1 MSLRMRAY
9 YYAIL
14 GAIGALI
21 GGRIGDTIGFV
32 HGMNVYVSDVILG
45 AILGL
50 SIGVLIGASE
60 GLLERS
66 WYRTLRA
73 ALVAGSIG
81 MVAGAVGLP
90 IGELVFQLSGGE
102 LVGRALGWA
111 LFGLLIGW
119 SEGYITGAQAWKG
132 ALGGVVGG
140 TIGGVILF
148 LLQSLFGA
156 SELGKILGLSV
167 LGAAVGAFIA
177 LIVVILSRAW
187 LEVKTGKLKGNEFI
201 LDKFL
206 PTHGPA
212 AIIGSNDFKADIA
225 LPDPAIAPQHARLK
239 GAGTHFVIE
248 DMSVGK
254 GTFVNGRKV
263 ETARLT
269 NNAVI
274 RLGNTELVYHERR

>member
-21 GGRIGDTIGFV
+21 GWRVSDTIGFIR
-32 HGMNVYVSDVILG
+32 GSTVYISAVIIG
-45 AILGL
+45 AVIGL
-50 SIGVLIGASE
+50 SIGLLIGASE
-60 GLLERS
+60 GIVGRS
-66 WYRTLRA
+66 WYRALRA
-73 ALVAGSIG
+73 GLIAGTIG
-81 MVAGAVGLP
+81 LAAGALGLP
-90 IGELVFQLSGGE
+90 MGEFVFQLTGGE
-102 LVGRALGWA
+102 WLGRALGWA
-111 LFGLLIGW
+111 WFGLLLGV
-119 SEGYITGAQAWKG
+119 SEGYISGTQMWKG
-132 ALGGVVGG
+132 AV
-140 TIGGVILF
+140 GGVIGGAIGGSILF
-148 LLQSLFGA
+148 VLQSTFGA
-156 SELGKILGLSV
+156 TEFGKMLGLIV
-167 LGAAVGAFIA
+167 LGASVGAFIA
-177 LIVVILSRAW
+177 LIVVMLSRAW
-187 LEVKTGKLKGNEFI
+187 IEVKTGKLKGNEFI

-206 PTHGPA
+206 PTHSPA
-212 AIIGSNDFKADIA
+212 AIIGSSDFKADIA
-225 LPDPAIAPQHARLK
+225 LPDPEMAPQHARLK

>member
-21 GGRIGDTIGFV
+21 GWRISDTIGFIRGV
-32 HGMNVYVSDVILG
+32 NVYVSTVIIG
-45 AILGL
+45 ALIGL
-50 SIGVLIGASE
+50 SIGGLIGASE

-66 WYRTLRA
+66 WYRALRA
-73 ALVAGSIG
+73 AAVAGAIGLVAG
-81 MVAGAVGLP
+81 ALGLP
-90 IGELVFQLSGGE
+90 VGELVFQLTGGE
-102 LVGRALGWA
+102 LIGRALGWA
-111 LFGLLIGW
+111 LFGLLIGLA
-119 SEGYITGAQAWKG
+119 EGYISGTQMWKG
-132 ALGGVVGG
+132 AMGGV
-140 TIGGVILF
+140 IGGVLGGIVLF
-148 LLQSLFGA
+148 ILQSAFGA
-156 SELGKILGLSV
+156 TEFGKMLGLIV
-167 LGAAVGAFIA
+167 LGASIGAFIA
-177 LIVVILSRAW
+177 LIVVMLSRAW

-206 PTHGPA
+206 PAHGPA
-212 AIIGSNDFKADIA
+212 AIIGSSDFKADIA
-225 LPDPAIAPQHARLK
+225 LPDPEIAPQHARLK

-269 NNAVI
+269 NNALI